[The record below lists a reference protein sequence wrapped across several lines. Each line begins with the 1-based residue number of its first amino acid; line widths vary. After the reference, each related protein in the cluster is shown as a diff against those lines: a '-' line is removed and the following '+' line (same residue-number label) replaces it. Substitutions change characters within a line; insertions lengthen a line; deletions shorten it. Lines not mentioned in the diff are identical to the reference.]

1 MERKKYGFTM
11 IELLTV
17 IGIIALLVGLLI
29 PALNMVNTMA
39 KEAKQKAQITAIELA
54 LTAFRNDYGDYPP
67 SSWDRPPVGKGD
79 YCGAQKLAEALLGWD
94 LLGFHPKSEWTSNG
108 WDKTTGTN
116 YWIYPPPP
124 LDQSNPLHRTNLE
137 ERRGP
142 YLELGSANAYRVGST
157 HGRMDGL
164 YDGPAPLERNTHVIC
179 DAFGVK
185 RITLTLPNGTERFL
199 AGTPILYYRAN
210 TLYKTI
216 DPAIEPNFE
225 KRLYNI
231 YDNMP
236 FTNAQILKPL
246 NKGVQLPEGHRLG
259 KLQSD
264 NPLKNY
270 PYQNF
275 YDYIQDPKVMTTPW
289 PYRPDSYI
297 LISAGADGEYGTADD
312 ITNF

>member
-39 KEAKQKAQITAIELA
+39 KEAKQKAQITAIEMA
-54 LTAFRNDYGDYPP
+54 LTAFRNDYGDYPE
-67 SSWDRPPVGKGD
+67 SSWNIPSVVPGGNGD

-94 LLGFHPKSEWTSNG
+94 LMGFHPKSAWRPDGYDRNTGEWSYDP
-108 WDKTTGTN
+108 DKVRGDAT
-116 YWIYPPPP
+116 
-124 LDQSNPLHRTNLE
+124 LH

-142 YLELGSANAYRVGST
+142 YLELGSANAYRVGKNPAT
-157 HGRMDGL
+157 GIKDGL
-164 YDGPAPLERNTHVIC
+164 YDEPIPLAWNTYVIC

-185 RITLTLPNGTERFL
+185 RITLTLPNGETERFL

-210 TLYKTI
+210 TLSKTL
-216 DPAIEPNFE
+216 DRSLVGT
-225 KRLYNI
+225 KHLI
-231 YDNMP
+231 YDVYDNLP
-236 FTNAQILKPL
+236 FINTAQFPKLPPLK
-246 NKGVQLPEGHRLG
+246 KGVLWHKLG
-259 KLQSD
+259 VASGT
-264 NPLKNY
+264 
-270 PYQNF
+270 YQNF
-275 YDYIQDPKVMTTPW
+275 YEYIADPKASTPVMPW

>member
-54 LTAFRNDYGDYPP
+54 LTAFRNDYGDYPE

-94 LLGFHPKSEWTSNG
+94 LMGFHPKSAWMSDGGN
-108 WDKTTGTN
+108 KASP
-116 YWIYPPPP
+116 IPPVYEQPP
-124 LDQSNPLHRTNLE
+124 SKQNLE

-142 YLELGSANAYRVGST
+142 YLELGSANAYRVGISAA
-157 HGRMDGL
+157 GMKDGL
-164 YDGPAPLERNTHVIC
+164 FNDPAPLAPNPYVIC

-210 TLYKTI
+210 TLSKTLDRSLGTQNLI
-216 DPAIEPNFE
+216 
-225 KRLYNI
+225 YNVQ
-231 YDNMP
+231 DNIP
-236 FTNAQILKPL
+236 FTTFLPIVNRVIENKKHPL
-246 NKGVQLPEGHRLG
+246 GFATGTYE
-259 KLQSD
+259 
-264 NPLKNY
+264 
-270 PYQNF
+270 NF
-275 YDYIQDPKVMTTPW
+275 YRYIADPKITTTPW

>member
-39 KEAKQKAQITAIELA
+39 KEAKQKAQLTAIEMA
-54 LTAFRNDYGDYPP
+54 LTAFRNDYGDYPE
-67 SSWDRPPVGKGD
+67 SSWDRPPAN

-94 LLGFHPKSEWTSNG
+94 LLGFHPKSAWRSDG
-108 WDKTTGTN
+108 YDKDHNPVYGQ
-116 YWIYPPPP
+116 PPSTQN
-124 LDQSNPLHRTNLE
+124 LD

-142 YLELGSANAYRVGST
+142 YLELGSANAYKVGISAP
-157 HGRMDGL
+157 GRKDGL
-164 YDGPAPLERNTHVIC
+164 YDEPVPLAPNTYVIC

-185 RITLTLPNGTERFL
+185 RITLTLPNNQTERFL

-210 TLYKTI
+210 TLSKTL
-216 DPAIEPNFE
+216 D
-225 KRLYNI
+225 RSLGTQSLI
-231 YDNMP
+231 YDVYDNLP
-236 FTNAQILKPL
+236 FINTQQFPK
-246 NKGVQLPEGHRLG
+246 LP
-259 KLQSD
+259 
-264 NPLKNY
+264 PLKKGLRLHKLGVAAGT
-270 PYQNF
+270 YQNF
-275 YDYIQDPKVMTTPW
+275 YEYIADPKASTSGTAW

>member
-39 KEAKQKAQITAIELA
+39 KEAKQKAQLTAIELA

-67 SSWDRPPVGKGD
+67 SSWDRPPGD

-108 WDKTTGTN
+108 WDKATGTN

-124 LDQSNPLHRTNLE
+124 LDQSNLSHRTNLE

-157 HGRMDGL
+157 PGMKDGL
-164 YDGPAPLERNTHVIC
+164 FNDPAPLERNTYVIC

-185 RITLTLPNGTERFL
+185 RITLTLPNNQTERFL

-210 TLYKTI
+210 TISLYKSI
-216 DPAIEPNFE
+216 DRTLGTQDLI
-225 KRLYNI
+225 YNVQ
-231 YDNMP
+231 DNIP
-236 FTNAQILKPL
+236 FTTFLPIVDRVIE
-246 NKGVQLPEGHRLG
+246 NKKHLLG
-259 KLQSD
+259 FATGT
-264 NPLKNY
+264 Y
-270 PYQNF
+270 ENF
-275 YDYIQDPKVMTTPW
+275 YEYIRDPKVMTTPW

-297 LISAGADGEYGTADD
+297 LISAGADGEYGTTDD

>member
-94 LLGFHPKSEWTSNG
+94 LMGFHPKSEWTSNG
-108 WDKTTGTN
+108 WDKATGTN

-124 LDQSNPLHRTNLE
+124 LDQSNLSHRTNLE

-157 HGRMDGL
+157 PGMKDGL
-164 YDGPAPLERNTHVIC
+164 FNDPVPLAPNPYVIC

-185 RITLTLPNGTERFL
+185 RITLNLPNNQTERFL

-210 TLYKTI
+210 TISLYKSI
-216 DPAIEPNFE
+216 DRTLGTQDLI
-225 KRLYNI
+225 YNV
-231 YDNMP
+231 YDNLP
-236 FTNAQILKPL
+236 FISTQQFPKLPPLK
-246 NKGVQLPEGHRLG
+246 KGVLWHKLG
-259 KLQSD
+259 VATGT
-264 NPLKNY
+264 Y
-270 PYQNF
+270 ENF
-275 YDYIQDPKVMTTPW
+275 YEYIRDPKVTTTPW

>member
-54 LTAFRNDYGDYPP
+54 LTAFRNDYGDYPE
-67 SSWDRPPVGKGD
+67 SSWDRPPVGQGD

-94 LLGFHPKSEWTSNG
+94 LMGFHPKSEWTSNG

-124 LDQSNPLHRTNLE
+124 LDQSDPLHRTNLE

-142 YLELGSANAYRVGST
+142 YLELGSANAYRVGISAA
-157 HGRMDGL
+157 GMKDGL
-164 YDGPAPLERNTHVIC
+164 FDDPTPLAPNPYVIC

-216 DPAIEPNFE
+216 SDPAPIPE
-225 KRLYNI
+225 RIYNVK
-231 YDNMP
+231 DNIP
-236 FTNAQILKPL
+236 FTTILPIVDRVIE
-246 NKGVQLPEGHRLG
+246 NKKHLLG
-259 KLQSD
+259 FATGT
-264 NPLKNY
+264 Y
-270 PYQNF
+270 ENF
-275 YDYIQDPKVMTTPW
+275 YRYIADPKITTTPW

-297 LISAGADGEYGTADD
+297 LISAGADGEYGTTDD